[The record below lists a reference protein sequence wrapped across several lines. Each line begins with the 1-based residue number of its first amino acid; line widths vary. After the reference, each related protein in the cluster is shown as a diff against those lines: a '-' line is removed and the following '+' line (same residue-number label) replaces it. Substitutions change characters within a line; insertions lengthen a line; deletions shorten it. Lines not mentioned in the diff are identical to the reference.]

1 MMFLRAL
8 VTGNEGDN
16 TRTSKQKSEEC
27 IDLNGAMDQDRQVRA
42 VYRYH
47 SEDRSLFEP
56 GQNDDDDGG
65 AGDDGDDA
73 GMTKNRTFL
82 KVISGSARGFDQ
94 NFDDVKVDY

>member
-8 VTGNEGDN
+8 VTGNDGDN

-56 GQNDDDDGG
+56 GQNDDDDDGG
-65 AGDDGDDA
+65 GGGGDDA
-73 GMTKNRTFL
+73 EMTKNQTFL
-82 KVISGSARGFDQ
+82 KVISGSARRFDQ
-94 NFDDVKVDY
+94 KFCAGKIDY